1 MTCQMYGSHGSHLC
15 KRGLEMKVL
24 TRCCPMTLWTN
35 AMNWSKLVSK
45 VQTYFRCNSIGGWLF
60 NYWMLQWFSLSWQ
73 ICSFKYSRQIRK
85 SQAKNGFMP
94 CSMFKGLISTGGFI
108 TSSLVIYWIRHPSRQ
123 VTDAVQNLKGSL
135 KDTYIP
141 NDRIANWKGKEVP
154 LVFVVSRFI
163 TKKMDEFQGLV
174 RITSRELLTWFLTF
188 FLFFFPFVIEDKDTP
203 ICLPHNETS
212 TTLICTPE

>member
-73 ICSFKYSRQIRK
+73 IGMLFQIFTANPEIAGEK
-85 SQAKNGFMP
+85 WIYAL
-94 CSMFKGLISTGGFI
+94 FKGLISTGGFI

-123 VTDAVQNLKGSL
+123 VTDAVQNLKGRPEGYLHSKWL
-135 KDTYIP
+135 NCNLERK
-141 NDRIANWKGKEVP
+141 RSA
-154 LVFVVSRFI
+154 SRFC
-163 TKKMDEFQGLV
+163 G
-174 RITSRELLTWFLTF
+174 
-188 FLFFFPFVIEDKDTP
+188 
-203 ICLPHNETS
+203 
-212 TTLICTPE
+212 